1 MLSYS
6 LHISNGKHAITTKS
20 KLQQSL
26 KHNLRSYKSE
36 HYSKDN
42 IVVIH
47 GQETAHLAYKDC
59 DDFYRDKFALALQRY
74 NNKQTRDD
82 RKIACYLDHISD
94 KKNQDIAVEIII
106 QVGSK
111 DDWEFIPKERQKLM
125 TVFYENQ
132 LKKLGEQ
139 LPDFKILSAVVHY
152 DEASPHMQIIGVP
165 IKDGCKRGLEKQ
177 VSKRSVFTKEVLTEL
192 QAEMRKGIEDDLEK
206 IFDEPIAL
214 KPKEKGRNIDFT
226 VKEYKAIQNEIALL
240 KGQKGELIE
249 QIHEVKEKFSEFKNP
264 YENNYTEVLNIC
276 KNIEEFLQSCY
287 YVRNYILSDAHLIGT
302 TLQETSQ
309 DFSALEPKGI
319 GNIKRV
325 MITED
330 FQRDVI
336 YFLDKAQK
344 SNEVLVKKFSNSD
357 YYWSGSDLKMN
368 FYELFQTL
376 FEKLK
381 NLLLTLIQ
389 ENTKLAIL
397 PDENK
402 KKAEFFDSLQKDY
415 EEMVQNSEKEKQ
427 ESFNLGY
434 EKGLKDGKDDKAQE
448 IKAEVVEKLNL
459 LFQENRLGKLSYDE
473 DEDRI
478 AYTSQQRLDEIQ
490 KQREQL
496 RWDWER

>member
-36 HYSKDN
+36 HYSKAN

-47 GQETAHLAYKDC
+47 GNDTAHLAYKYC
-59 DDFYRDKFALALQRY
+59 EDFYRDEFALALQRY

-82 RKIACYLDHISD
+82 RKISNYLDHISD

-111 DDWEFIPKERQKLM
+111 DDWEFIPKERQKMM

-139 LPDFKILSAVVHY
+139 LSDFKILSAVVHY

-165 IKDGCKRGLEKQ
+165 IKDDCKRGLEKQ

-226 VKEYKAIQNEIALL
+226 VKEYKAIQNEITFLEE
-240 KGQKGELIE
+240 QKDELIE
-249 QIHEVKEKFSEFKNP
+249 QIHEVKEKFSESKNP

-287 YVRNYILSDAHLIGT
+287 YTRNYILSDAHLIGT
-302 TLQETSQ
+302 TLQETLQ
-309 DFSALEPKGI
+309 NFSALEPKGI
-319 GNIKRV
+319 GSMKRV

-330 FQRDVI
+330 FQRDII

-344 SNEVLVKKFSNSD
+344 ANEVLIDKFNYSNYSWTGNKD
-357 YYWSGSDLKMN
+357 YLN
-368 FYELFQTL
+368 FYELFKNL

-381 NLLLTLIQ
+381 EFILKLMD
-389 ENTKLAIL
+389 ENRKLVVI

-402 KKAEFFDSLQKDY
+402 QKASDYDYLKSRYDEIVKTHEAEKKDVFNHAYNKGFDEGQKG
-415 EEMVQNSEKEKQ
+415 KQ
-427 ESFNLGY
+427 
-434 EKGLKDGKDDKAQE
+434 KE
-448 IKAEVVEKLNL
+448 IKADTIMKLNKFL
-459 LFQENRLGKLSYDE
+459 YENRLGRLRYNENSDTMVYV
-473 DEDRI
+473 
-478 AYTSQQRLDEIQ
+478 SQESIVKYNNQRNL
-490 KQREQL
+490 
-496 RWDWER
+496 DWER

>member
-42 IVVIH
+42 IIVIH
-47 GQETAHLAYKDC
+47 GQDAAHLAYKDC
-59 DDFYRDKFALALQRY
+59 ENFYRDEFALALQRY

-139 LPDFKILSAVVHY
+139 LPNFKILSAVVHY

-226 VKEYKAIQNEIALL
+226 VKEYKAIQNEITLL
-240 KGQKGELIE
+240 EEQKGELIE
-249 QIHEVKEKFSEFKNP
+249 QIYEVKEKFSESKNP

-287 YVRNYILSDAHLIGT
+287 YVKNYILSDAHLIGT
-302 TLQETSQ
+302 TLQETFQ

-330 FQRDVI
+330 LQKDVI

-344 SNEVLVKKFSNSD
+344 SNKVLVKKFSNSD

-368 FYELFQTL
+368 FYELFQAL

-402 KKAEFFDSLQKDY
+402 QKAYEYDDLKLRYEEFVKTYETNTKNIFDRAYNKGFNDGKTDKQDGIKADIVLRLDKLLQK
-415 EEMVQNSEKEKQ
+415 
-427 ESFNLGY
+427 
-434 EKGLKDGKDDKAQE
+434 
-448 IKAEVVEKLNL
+448 
-459 LFQENRLGKLSYDE
+459 NRLGRLSYNEND
-473 DEDRI
+473 DTI
-478 AYTSQQRLDEIQ
+478 IYTSQETIDSEENFYR
-490 KQREQL
+490 KR
-496 RWDWER
+496 DWEWEG